1 MNSDANR
8 RRYPRLFMAHKDEAY
23 SNIVG
28 AKVIWPNGHL
38 SQVLDM
44 SYAGIAVSPQG
55 ILSSIKDGQ
64 ELQVQLKIGDSD
76 AFALQVKVV
85 RVSAA
90 LIGLKIETT
99 SVEGR
104 LKIDQHLKDQIVG
117 HHTRKVSPELLH
129 PSAKSQ
135 SWYHGPFDT
144 NIFLWKDDQS
154 AISKVLIEYDNL
166 ILSLENGQYDVVR
179 SYSANEETKGYAA
192 PYMDKNSPRVSM
204 GASWLDRLKKL
215 LVQVEDPEGEIRL
228 LVEML
233 SKVAG

>member
-1 MNSDANR
+1 MTSDANR

-28 AKVIWPNGHL
+28 AKVIWPNGHQ

-55 ILSSIKDGQ
+55 VLSTVKEGQ
-64 ELQVQLKIGDSD
+64 DLSVQLKIGDSE
-76 AFALQVKVV
+76 AFALQVRIV

-99 SVEGR
+99 SIEGR

-117 HHTRKVSPELLH
+117 QNTRKVSPDLLH
-129 PSAKSQ
+129 PSAKAQ

-144 NIFLWKDDQS
+144 NLFIWRDAS
-154 AISKVLIEYDNL
+154 GAINKVVIEYDNL

-192 PYMDKNSPRVSM
+192 PFMDKNSPRVSM
-204 GASWLDRLKKL
+204 GASWLDRLKKM

-228 LVEML
+228 LL
-233 SKVAG
+233 DLLNKVTG